1 MIIRWPVPNNLGQ
14 PKALL
19 NRLNNSAVVWQW
31 CFNGLRLGFG
41 LFLLPLV
48 LHKLSK
54 ADLGMYYVF
63 LALTQLVPV
72 IDFGFGGTIGRF
84 VSYAVGG
91 AETLQAQGV
100 GMPATSSEP
109 NYSLLW
115 QLLQAT
121 RTLYRYLSLVVFV
134 VLGLWGTY
142 TVELPIHETSSV
154 LITRLAWGATLASTL
169 ADIYTG
175 WWLVYLRG
183 LNEVVTAARIGVL
196 AIAVKFV
203 IAAALLLG
211 GGGLLSIPL
220 ATLVSSL
227 LQRQLARRLCLGW
240 LKGQPRHNPHVFRE
254 TLRLLWPNTWRL
266 GVQFMSSY
274 LTLNAN
280 INICSH
286 AFGLKA
292 NAVYGLSIQLM
303 NIAIGMASV
312 WTLTKWPLIGQ
323 YQARHEYAAL
333 RAVFRPRVWLQTF
346 TYLLLAGAV
355 VLLGPALLQHFG
367 SGKEMLPLPWLLVL
381 ALYMF
386 FEMQFSLWGTLI
398 FMGNRLNYL
407 WPTVATNILSLI
419 LSLALVHFTTLGL
432 GALVLGPLLAG
443 IIFNYWYWPPFAARG
458 IGTTLFR
465 FLFFSSASYK
475 QANAPE

>member
-1 MIIRWPVPNNLGQ
+1 ML
-14 PKALL
+14 K
-19 NRLNNSAVVWQW
+19 RLNNSAVVWQW

-48 LHKLSK
+48 LHKLST

-63 LALTQLVPV
+63 LFLAALVPV

-84 VSYAVGG
+84 VAYAVGG

-109 NYSLLW
+109 NYQLLW

-121 RTLYRYLSLVVFV
+121 RILYRYLSLVVFV
-134 VLGLWGTY
+134 VLGLYGTY
-142 TVELPIHETSSV
+142 TVELRIHETSSV
-154 LITRLAWGATLASTL
+154 LITRLAWGATLAATL

-183 LNEVVTAARIGVL
+183 LNEVVVAARVGVV

-227 LQRQLARRLCLGW
+227 LQRQLARRHCLAR
-240 LKGQPRHNPHVFRE
+240 LKGEPRHNPHVFRE
-254 TLRLLWPNTWRL
+254 TLHLLWPNTWRL
-266 GVQFMSSY
+266 GIQFMSSY

-280 INICSH
+280 MNICTY

-292 NAVYGLSIQLM
+292 NAVYGLSVQLM

-312 WTLTKWPLIGQ
+312 WTLTKWPLIAQ
-323 YQARHEYAAL
+323 YQARHEHAAL
-333 RAVFRPRVWLQTF
+333 RAVFRPRVWLQTLTF
-346 TYLLLAGAV
+346 LLLAGAV
-355 VLLGPALLQHFG
+355 VLLGPALVRHFG
-367 SGKEMLPLPWLLVL
+367 SGKEMLPKPWLL
-381 ALYMF
+381 ALMLCSF
-386 FEMQFSLWGTLI
+386 LDMQFSLWGTLI
-398 FMGNRLNYL
+398 ATGNRLSYL
-407 WPTVATNILSLI
+407 WPTVATNVGSLI
-419 LSLALVHFTTLGL
+419 LSLVLVHFTKLGL

-443 IIFNYWYWPPFAARG
+443 LLFNYWYWPQFAARG

-465 FLFFSSASYK
+465 FLFFGASWHRPAASDTPSK
-475 QANAPE
+475 V